1 MKKTLLVLL
10 LIASLIT
17 TAFAAKGPE
26 VMLGVSSGFSQK
38 ISFEE
43 NSSTDTG
50 DIVPV
55 KADALFYLGDSLAL
69 NTALGMNIYLPETDL
84 PETDLNDPSFGF
96 VADIL
101 AYYRLELGKTASLLV
116 GGGLSYQYMDVLRK
130 IGIEINN
137 ASWGCHQLDLLA
149 SLRLQLGITDNIYV
163 FAGADVGYNV
173 LSSMVGKSGSSSGS
187 YEVDASI
194 MPWAIKAG
202 VNYKF

>member
-26 VMLGVSSGFSQK
+26 VMLGVSSGFN
-38 ISFEE
+38 EE
-43 NSSTDTG
+43 VKFYENIDPTTRDM
-50 DIVPV
+50 VPI

-69 NTALGMNIYLPETDL
+69 NTALGMDIYIPNNEDR
-84 PETDLNDPSFGF
+84 DPSVGF

-101 AYYRLELGKTASLLV
+101 AYYRMNIGKNADFLV
-116 GGGLSYQYMDVLRK
+116 GGGAAYKYK
-130 IGIEINN
+130 GET
-137 ASWGCHQLDLLA
+137 
-149 SLRLQLGITDNIYV
+149 TDIVNI
-163 FAGADVGYNV
+163 VGV
-173 LSSMVGKSGSSSGS
+173 SGSSDLGSGGS
-187 YEVDASI
+187 SDDTGETI

>member
-26 VMLGVSSGFSQK
+26 VMLGVSSGFN
-38 ISFEE
+38 EE
-43 NSSTDTG
+43 VEFHENIDPTTS
-50 DIVPV
+50 DIVPI

-69 NTALGMNIYLPETDL
+69 NTALGMDIYIPNNDYS
-84 PETDLNDPSFGF
+84 DPSVGF

-101 AYYRLELGKTASLLV
+101 AYYRMNIGKNADFLV
-116 GGGLSYQYMDVLRK
+116 GGGAAYKYWSRTETGPLNISATAYTHTL
-130 IGIEINN
+130 
-137 ASWGCHQLDLLA
+137 ALLA
-149 SLRLQLGITDNIYV
+149 SLRLQFGVTDNISA
-163 FAGADVGYNV
+163 FAGADIGYNIV
-173 LSSMVGKSGSSSGS
+173 NIEGVSGSSDLGGGGS
-187 YEVDASI
+187 SDDTGETI

>member
-26 VMLGVSSGFSQK
+26 VMLGVSSGFN
-38 ISFEE
+38 EE
-43 NSSTDTG
+43 VKFHENIDPTR
-50 DIVPV
+50 DIVPI

-69 NTALGMNIYLPETDL
+69 NTALGMDIYIPNNEYR
-84 PETDLNDPSFGF
+84 DPSVGF

-101 AYYRLELGKTASLLV
+101 AYYRMNIGKNADFLV
-116 GGGLSYQYMDVLRK
+116 GGGAAYKYWSRTTETGHLNSSATAYKHTL
-130 IGIEINN
+130 
-137 ASWGCHQLDLLA
+137 ALLA
-149 SLRLQLGITDNIYV
+149 SLRLQLGITDNISA
-163 FAGADVGYNV
+163 FAGADIGYNIV
-173 LSSMVGKSGSSSGS
+173 NIVGVSGSSGLGSGGS
-187 YEVDASI
+187 SDDTGETI

>member
-38 ISFEE
+38 ISFGE

-69 NTALGMNIYLPETDL
+69 NTALGMNIYL

-116 GGGLSYQYMDVLRK
+116 GGGLSYQYMDVLRT

-137 ASWGCHQLDLLA
+137 ASWGLHQLDLLA

-173 LSSMVGKSGSSSGS
+173 LYSLVGKSGSSSGS
-187 YEVDASI
+187 IEADASI